1 MKLKNVLIVTGLLS
15 MVMGLVYLLGF
26 FGPTEGEVKNWAML
40 SILAGLLSA
49 GFSQSNF
56 HRMWIT
62 VLAVFGY
69 GLLLIAQALPIYMW
83 FNAPMLTDKQSDFVI
98 SYWYSIPH
106 FLVAFFA
113 LWSIVKI
120 LKRK

>member
-1 MKLKNVLIVTGLLS
+1 MKLKHVLIVTGLLS

-26 FGPTEGEVKNWAML
+26 FGSTEGEVKNWAML

-49 GFSQSNF
+49 GFSHSNF
-56 HRMWIT
+56 HRTWIT

-83 FNAPMLTDKQSDFVI
+83 FNAPMLTDKQSNFVI

-120 LKRK
+120 LKK